1 LRFRYRLVITI
12 ALLIALS
19 FGIGGT
25 VLITVIFISGQ
36 YDVFSLAFQ
45 LLGFLAFIK
54 GKDKTFALWF
64 GVAFCFKYFAAVI
77 FLPLLLLRHK
87 KVMAWIKYLALMLIP
102 LLLTKIPF
110 AVYGYFVRSVTTTG
124 AGGDAMAGNYLLS
137 MLTSSNIN
145 DGLNLFVVAY
155 ALVLVWCYLQDQK
168 AENMGGRGVWAC
180 MLAYGAFFGLMNAFP
195 YWSVLLAPFVV
206 LALVL
211 APKQLYLNLILETI
225 GYAGLTGVNM
235 IRYPWV
241 YFGDTMKP
249 MIWSR
254 ILAGSGFD
262 LDFGDSSLYQLVLA
276 AHTHPQTHGFV
287 NAMFVA
293 ALAAIAYTTYPN
305 SAKVSVKRL
314 PDGEDC
320 RDVLVIRFL
329 MNAVICLLPIISVF
343 I

>member
-1 LRFRYRLVITI
+1 MSPISAFFFFRNCSLAARSVLISETGPDHVQIRGRRAGILAFLFTHMGLDLTMSLELSESRI
-12 ALLIALS
+12 ELIASSLS
-19 FGIGGT
+19 GRLHEI
-25 VLITVIFISGQ
+25 
-36 YDVFSLAFQ
+36 
-45 LLGFLAFIK
+45 
-54 GKDKTFALWF
+54 
-64 GVAFCFKYFAAVI
+64 
-77 FLPLLLLRHK
+77 
-87 KVMAWIKYLALMLIP
+87 IP
-102 LLLTKIPF
+102 LTKISS
-110 AVYGYFVRSVTTTG
+110 VGVGYS
-124 AGGDAMAGNYLLS
+124 
-137 MLTSSNIN
+137 
-145 DGLNLFVVAY
+145 
-155 ALVLVWCYLQDQK
+155 K
-168 AENMGGRGVWAC
+168 
-180 MLAYGAFFGLMNAFP
+180 P
-195 YWSVLLAPFVV
+195 V